1 MVKMPPIQNRK
12 ELRGILSSVLKKNG
26 GEEDDLDFRKKL
38 KTYVIE
44 SNIPEVTT
52 SSVKGIFQIEDT
64 EDSSL
69 KILKAN
75 LSPKNSLRFYLDV
88 SDKRFWKLHSLY
100 DSIATEDAIKKMVEQ
115 NYSKLDFLWF
125 SSNLLEKYMEFGKQT
140 GFGLKFKNKFSKNG
154 ASEDIKDVSMR
165 FWGGGAKDIIG
176 DLRGNERLVKGISLS
191 AIGINHSVEG
201 GFTKENITN
210 SGKFT
215 VMTGNSIDSHFGI
228 VEKIKQDY
236 SDKIRR
242 IEEQRISV
250 EKKSAGLKFKGSSLF
265 IDFDKPLED
274 VHRFTNKLISATNP
288 FRLAGTKQF
297 LDGEHSRVF
306 ALDLHSNDLLNL
318 EITPNWMSIAL
329 GHKSCGN
336 VVMRL
341 LTNIQTHLTSQVKL
355 MSAENERII

>member
-1 MVKMPPIQNRK
+1 MPLIQNRK
-12 ELRGILSSVLKKNG
+12 ELRSVLSSALEKNN
-26 GEEDDLDFRKKL
+26 EDDELDFRKKI

-44 SNIPEVTT
+44 SNFPEVNA
-52 SSVKGIFQIEDT
+52 SSVKGFFQIEDT
-64 EDSSL
+64 EDQSL

-75 LSPKNSLRFYLDV
+75 LSAKNSLRFYLDI

-100 DSIATEDAIKKMVEQ
+100 DSVATEDVIKKLVEQ
-115 NYSKLDFLWF
+115 NYSRLDYLWF
-125 SSNLLEKYMEFGKQT
+125 SSNLLEKYMGFGKQT
-140 GFGLKFKNKFSKNG
+140 GFGLRFKNKFSPNG
-154 ASEDIKDVSMR
+154 NDEEIKDMTMR
-165 FWGGGAKDIIG
+165 IWGGGTKDVI
-176 DLRGNERLVKGISLS
+176 DNLRTNDRLVKGISLS
-191 AIGINHSVEG
+191 SIGVNHSVEG
-201 GFTKENITN
+201 GFTKENISN

-215 VMTGNSIDSHFGI
+215 VVTGNSVDSHFTI

-236 SDKIRR
+236 SEKIRQ

-250 EKKSAGLKFKGSSLF
+250 EKNGAGLKFKGSSLF

-274 VHRFTNKLISATNP
+274 IQSFTDKLISATNP
-288 FRLAGTKQF
+288 FRLAGTKQY
-297 LDGEHSRVF
+297 LDNNHARVF

-329 GHKSCGN
+329 GHNSCGN

>member
-1 MVKMPPIQNRK
+1 MPPIKNRK
-12 ELRGILSSVLKKNG
+12 ELRVILSSALENSDD
-26 GEEDDLDFRKKL
+26 ETEDLDFRKKL

-44 SNIPEVTT
+44 SNIPEVTA
-52 SSVKGIFQIEDT
+52 SSIKGFEVENT
-64 EDSSL
+64 EDPSL

-75 LSPKNSLRFYLDV
+75 LNIKNPLRFYLDI

-100 DSIATEDAIKKMVEQ
+100 DSIATENVIKNIVEQ

-125 SSNLLEKYMEFGKQT
+125 SSNLLEKYMELGRQT
-140 GFGLKFKNKFSKNG
+140 GFGIKFKNKFSVNG
-154 ASEDIKDVSMR
+154 SEEDIQDVSMR
-165 FWGGGAKDIIG
+165 FWGGGAKEVIG
-176 DLRGNERLVKGISLS
+176 DLRQNSRLVKGISLS
-191 AIGINHSVEG
+191 SIGINHSVEG

-215 VMTGNSIDSHFGI
+215 LITGNSIDSHFNI

-236 SDKIRR
+236 SSKLNS

-250 EKKSAGLKFKGSSLF
+250 EKNGVGLKFKGSSLF
-265 IDFDKPLED
+265 IDFNKQLENIPA
-274 VHRFTNKLISATNP
+274 FTKKLISATNP
-288 FRLAGTKQF
+288 FRLAGTKEIISQT
-297 LDGEHSRVF
+297 HTRVF

-341 LTNIQTHLTSQVKL
+341 LTNIQAHLTSEVKL
-355 MSAENERII
+355 MSTENERII